1 MIKNDM
7 SLLVKSTNFVEK
19 IRFLAEKTENCF
31 FLNFK
36 VYTPNFLEKLIF
48 SRLITKK

>member
-1 MIKNDM
+1 M
-7 SLLVKSTNFVEK
+7 SLLVKTTNFVEK
-19 IRFLAEKTENCF
+19 IRFLAEKPNF
-31 FLNFK
+31 FINFK

>member
-1 MIKNDM
+1 MIKNYM
-7 SLLVKSTNFVEK
+7 SLLVKTTNFVEK
-19 IRFLAEKTENCF
+19 IRFLAEKPNF
-31 FLNFK
+31 FINFK